1 MPVVKEEPPVK
12 AAEVVGL
19 GGRAHLLDELF
30 HNRASLDSR
39 LGDHMSPRLPMIGAG
54 EAVGAAM
61 AALELADAVV
71 VLDDGL
77 PVGVITRQDLLG
89 FLAARATP

>member
-1 MPVVKEEPPVK
+1 VVE
-12 AAEVVGL
+12 
-19 GGRAHLLDELF
+19 RHLLEELF
-30 HNRASLDSR
+30 HDRARLDSR

-61 AALELADAVV
+61 AALEVADAVV

-89 FLAARATP
+89 FLAARGSEHV